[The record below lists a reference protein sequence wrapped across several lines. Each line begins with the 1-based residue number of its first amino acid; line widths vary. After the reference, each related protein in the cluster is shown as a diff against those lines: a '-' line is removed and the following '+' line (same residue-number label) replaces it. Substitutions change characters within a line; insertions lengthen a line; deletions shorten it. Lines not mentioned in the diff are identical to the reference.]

1 MKDYLK
7 RLLELAVAGAL
18 AAGGSYVAQ
27 NGFELS
33 QAGVSALVGAVV
45 TGVYGIVAKKI
56 GQDADRPTI
65 K

>member
-1 MKDYLK
+1 M
-7 RLLELAVAGAL
+7 AGAL

-45 TGVYGIVAKKI
+45 TGAYGIVAKRI